1 VENEE
6 FLEYYEFY
14 KIVTK
19 DRVAFESIYWLF
31 SIRWIEFIQANNNA
45 SSKNKF
51 WFIILK
57 ISRGKNE

>member
-1 VENEE
+1 
-6 FLEYYEFY
+6 
-14 KIVTK
+14 VTK